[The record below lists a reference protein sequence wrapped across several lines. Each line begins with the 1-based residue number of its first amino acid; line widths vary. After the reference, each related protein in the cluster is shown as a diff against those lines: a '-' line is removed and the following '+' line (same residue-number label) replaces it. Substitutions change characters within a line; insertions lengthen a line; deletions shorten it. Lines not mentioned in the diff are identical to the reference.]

1 MMGHRFAITFFVGV
15 LLVWLAVMAVLTR
28 NAALAADASGTMLV
42 VFPVSVSETDAVAAI
57 AASGGNVIKKSGFN
71 FAWLVDAPEAGLA
84 GRLKDHGALGAYR
97 ELPIPVELAGCL
109 AVADAK
115 IGEALR

>member
-1 MMGHRFAITFFVGV
+1 MGHRFAITFFAGV
-15 LLVWLAVMAVLTR
+15 LLAWLAVMAVLTR
-28 NAALAADASGTMLV
+28 NAALAPESSGTMLV
-42 VFPVSVSETDAVAAI
+42 VFPVSVSEAEAITAI
-57 AASGGNVIKKSGFN
+57 AASGGNVVKKSGLS

-84 GRLKDHGALGAYR
+84 GRLKEHGALGAYR

-115 IGEALR
+115 IGEALH